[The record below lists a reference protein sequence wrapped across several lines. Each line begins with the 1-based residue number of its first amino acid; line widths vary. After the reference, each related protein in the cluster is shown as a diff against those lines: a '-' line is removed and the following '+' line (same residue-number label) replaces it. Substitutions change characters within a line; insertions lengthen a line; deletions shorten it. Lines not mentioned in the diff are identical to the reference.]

1 VAFALFW
8 SFNCIFPLLLSDYP
22 FVMCCY
28 VYELMFIVDRQ
39 VNISIAKYGREE
51 VIVYEMKV
59 MSVLY

>member
-1 VAFALFW
+1 
-8 SFNCIFPLLLSDYP
+8 
-22 FVMCCY
+22 MCCY